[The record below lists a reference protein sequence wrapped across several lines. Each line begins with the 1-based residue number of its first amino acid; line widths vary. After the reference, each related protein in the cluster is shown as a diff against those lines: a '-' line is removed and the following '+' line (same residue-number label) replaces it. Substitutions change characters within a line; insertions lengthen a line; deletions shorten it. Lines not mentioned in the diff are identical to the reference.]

1 MVIYLK
7 RHRTAI
13 FIQLIVLLIIC
24 VSFIMAKVQYFSTIT
39 VYPLQITEISPS
51 EGVQMKRY
59 TPEYTMQLF
68 LKELS
73 KDGVRMDAYK
83 NFLLKNKVQ
92 CKDQKSPNIKFYEKS
107 DSSFP
112 IVSYYI
118 TIEVKSTCK
127 NLSNKFVEFL
137 PGYMNE
143 MLANKIQDVENI
155 NLGRLKDNLI
165 LKLERDLQ
173 DARKFLSNRKE
184 ILKKIVKL
192 TGNKNKPRALTA
204 NQKTLLN
211 IRGDRTSTVFNV
223 DIPLSYEAAEAELN
237 FLSSVSNYDEISID
251 MINRMRDIER
261 YSIKQNFQGARLVHS
276 SSVSS
281 ERKSKRSLFLSL
293 FFAIITLS
301 LGFLVIL
308 LNEIMFQK
316 KRRID

>member
-1 MVIYLK
+1 MTK
-7 RHRTAI
+7 A
-13 FIQLIVLLIIC
+13 
-24 VSFIMAKVQYFSTIT
+24 QYYSTIT
-39 VYPLQITEISPS
+39 IYPLQLSEISAS
-51 EGVQMKRY
+51 EGADIKEY

-73 KDGVRMDAYK
+73 KNGVRKDAYR
-83 NFLLKNKVQ
+83 NFLLKNNVQ
-92 CKDQKSPNIKFYEKS
+92 CDIPDIRFYEKS

-112 IVSYYI
+112 VVSNYI
-118 TIEVKSTCK
+118 TVEVKSNCK
-127 NLSNKFVEFL
+127 NFSNKFAEFL
-137 PGYMNE
+137 PGYMNK
-143 MLANKIQDVENI
+143 MLANKIQDAENI
-155 NLGRLKDNLI
+155 NLGRRKDKLI

-192 TGNKNKPRALTA
+192 TGNKNKPRVLTA
-204 NQKTLLN
+204 NQKMLLN
-211 IRGDRTSTVFNV
+211 IRGDRASTIFNV

-237 FLSSVSNYDEISID
+237 FLSSMSNSDEISID

-281 ERKSKRSLFLSL
+281 ENKSRMSLFLNL

-308 LNEIMFQK
+308 LNEIRFQK
-316 KRRID
+316 KY

>member
-7 RHRTAI
+7 RHRVAV
-13 FIQLIVLLIIC
+13 FIQLIILLIIY
-24 VSFIMAKVQYFSTIT
+24 VNFIMTKAQYYSTIT
-39 VYPLQITEISPS
+39 IYPLQLSEISAS
-51 EGVQMKRY
+51 EGVSIKQY

-73 KDGVRMDAYK
+73 RDSVRMDAYK
-83 NFLLKNKVQ
+83 NFLLKNNVQ
-92 CKDQKSPNIKFYEKS
+92 CDFPGIKFYEKI

-112 IVSYYI
+112 VVSNYI
-118 TIEVKSTCK
+118 TVEVKSNCK
-127 NLSNKFVEFL
+127 NFSNKFVEFL
-137 PGYMNE
+137 PGYMNK
-143 MLANKIQDVENI
+143 MLANKIQDAENI
-155 NLGRLKDNLI
+155 NLGRIKDNLI

-211 IRGDRTSTVFNV
+211 IRGDRTSTIFNV

-237 FLSSVSNYDEISID
+237 FLSSMSNYDEISID

-261 YSIKQNFQGARLVHS
+261 LSIKQNFQGARLVHS

-281 ERKSKRSLFLSL
+281 ENKSRRSLFLNL

-308 LNEIMFQK
+308 LNEIKLQK
-316 KRRID
+316 ER

>member
-7 RHRTAI
+7 RYKVSI
-13 FIQLIVLLIIC
+13 LIQIIILLIIF
-24 VSFIMAKVQYFSTIT
+24 VNFSMAKQQYYSTIT
-39 VYPLQITEISPS
+39 IYPLQISEINPS
-51 EGVQMKRY
+51 EGVHVKNY

-73 KDGVRMDAYK
+73 KDDVRLDVYK
-83 NFLLKNKVQ
+83 DFLLKNNVQ
-92 CKDQKSPNIKFYEKS
+92 CDIPDIKFYEKS

-112 IVSYYI
+112 AVSNHI
-118 TIEVKSTCK
+118 TIEVKSDCK
-127 NLSNKFVEFL
+127 NFSNKFVEFL
-137 PGYMNE
+137 PGYMNK
-143 MLANKIQDVENI
+143 MLANKIQDAENI
-155 NLGRLKDNLI
+155 NLGRIKDNLI

-211 IRGDRTSTVFNV
+211 IRGDSTSTIFNV

-237 FLSSVSNYDEISID
+237 FLSSISNPDEISID
-251 MINRMRDIER
+251 MINQMRDIER

-281 ERKSKRSLFLSL
+281 ESKSRRSLFLNL
-293 FFAIITLS
+293 FFAIITLI

-308 LNEIMFQK
+308 LKEIRLQK
-316 KRRID
+316 KH

>member
-7 RHRTAI
+7 RHRVAI
-13 FIQLIVLLIIC
+13 FIQLIILLIIC
-24 VSFIMAKVQYFSTIT
+24 VNFIMAKVQYFSTIT

-51 EGVQMKRY
+51 EGVHMERY

-83 NFLLKNKVQ
+83 NFLLKNNVQ
-92 CKDQKSPNIKFYEKS
+92 CDIPGIKFYAKT
-107 DSSFP
+107 DKSFP
-112 IVSYYI
+112 VVSNYI
-118 TIEVKSTCK
+118 TVEVKSNCK
-127 NLSNKFVEFL
+127 NFSNKFVEFL
-137 PGYMNE
+137 PGYMNK
-143 MLANKIQDVENI
+143 MLANKIQDAENI

-211 IRGDRTSTVFNV
+211 IRGDRTSTIFNV

-237 FLSSVSNYDEISID
+237 FLSSMSNSDEISID
-251 MINRMRDIER
+251 MINQMRDIER

-281 ERKSKRSLFLSL
+281 ESKSKRSLFLSL

-308 LNEIMFQK
+308 LNEIRFQK
-316 KRRID
+316 KH